1 MLDEAATKVTSQMM
15 PLKTDSAK
23 LVFTALGDWGKE
35 GSSQREVA
43 KAIGKWS
50 ERHNSAF
57 VAAIGKT
64 LIRRRV
70 V

>member
-1 MLDEAATKVTSQMM
+1 MM
-15 PLKTDSAK
+15 PLRTNSAK

-64 LIRRRV
+64 LT
-70 V
+70 